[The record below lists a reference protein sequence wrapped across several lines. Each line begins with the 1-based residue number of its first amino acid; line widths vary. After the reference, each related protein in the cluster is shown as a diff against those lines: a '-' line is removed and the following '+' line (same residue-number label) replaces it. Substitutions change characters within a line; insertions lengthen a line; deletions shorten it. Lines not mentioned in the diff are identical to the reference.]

1 MLPERHGPRVTCE
14 CAVELEANREEGQP
28 GKRAGR
34 LGLGSGK
41 AVKGKDRI
49 NQPRRTVKAKTVTVK
64 QLSWSLFLKL
74 IKKKRKEKK
83 SRTRRAL
90 GPRPV

>member
-1 MLPERHGPRVTCE
+1 MRNILKKKEIYIYIYRIDAIVIHCCKIEMLPERQGPKVTCE
-14 CAVELEANREEGQP
+14 CAVELEAGREEGQP

-49 NQPRRTVKAKTVTVK
+49 NQPRRTVKGSK
-64 QLSWSLFLKL
+64 QKL
-74 IKKKRKEKK
+74 
-83 SRTRRAL
+83 
-90 GPRPV
+90 